1 MMRSKILIKKLMLMK
16 LILKMRPKMNSK
28 NSTVEMK
35 MTGSISMMK
44 ILTGKKILRENSMMR
59 LLI

>member
-1 MMRSKILIKKLMLMK
+1 MRSKILIKMLMLMK
-16 LILKMRPKMNSK
+16 MILKMRPKMTSK
-28 NSTVEMK
+28 NSMVEMK